1 MIQASA
7 AGPECEGAG
16 LPGGEA
22 VNLSEL
28 EAQYPLYCKAMRL
41 LVGEKLRIAL
51 QQVTQAQE
59 ELGRRRHRLHGLEE
73 VHGSLARAPEGVR
86 TVMEWAKEGHVAGV
100 LEIGRAHV

>member
-28 EAQYPLYCKAMRL
+28 EAQYLLYCKAMRL
-41 LVGEKLRIAL
+41 LVGDGVSLNKA
-51 QQVTQAQE
+51 
-59 ELGRRRHRLHGLEE
+59 RRTVCWQRLEVLHHRLPRQYRDPEQLYLHLK
-73 VHGSLARAPEGVR
+73 RAQPPR
-86 TVMEWAKEGHVAGV
+86 S
-100 LEIGRAHV
+100 